1 MKRRIDPA
9 LIVLALALV
18 AGAYFRFWDLTSQ
31 SLFLDE
37 GYTFMVAA
45 KPWQQMID
53 AIVFHDFHPP
63 LFYALTHDAI
73 GWLHWQVW
81 DYRYLTAPF
90 GMITIVA
97 SWAIARRLFG
107 DVAASIVAVLVAV
120 EPSLIQWDRLYRM
133 YSVMTAI
140 AALSWWLLLVAQ
152 ASGGARRTWAWIAY
166 GATAIVAPYIHYL
179 GAVNVLCQG
188 LYALTDARKRWPVF
202 AFGAASVLALIP
214 WAWAIR
220 IQYPNG
226 GHVAGTADLPIYWQ
240 SLARDTMLS
249 GLPQAWAGSAF
260 MDWAIAIVVVGA
272 SAIAIWRWPKS
283 ILPYWLAVGAVQVLA
298 TVATGKALVIP
309 RYLLPVVPAITIAVG
324 AVTAWLLSSKARVA
338 GAIAAVGIPAL
349 FIVCS
354 ANIVWDPYYQFPDWY
369 LVNLVVLQNEKP
381 SDAMLFVQG
390 FPYVVVGD
398 FTAFRKHDAAG
409 PSMPEDMPYT
419 FRWLHKHAG
428 VRVWY
433 IENQYFYPD
442 PHKRLKAYLDGH
454 RKPVVLPSGRTA
466 IWSEA
471 RASAGDVVNVI
482 LYDKETAKR
491 NGAPKPAV
499 PRVTSAKS
507 RLERASVGH

>member
-9 LIVLALALV
+9 IVVLGIALI
-18 AGAYFRFWDLTSQ
+18 AGAYFRLWNLTSQ

-37 GYTFMVAA
+37 GYTLMVAA
-45 KPWQQMID
+45 KPWTQMIG

-63 LFYALTHDAI
+63 LFYALTHYAI
-73 GWLHWQVW
+73 GLLHWQVW

-90 GMITIVA
+90 GFLTIVA

-107 DVAASIVAVLVAV
+107 DVAAGIVAILVAL

-140 AALSWWLLLVAQ
+140 AAVSWWLILIAQ
-152 ASGGARRTWAWIAY
+152 EKTGRKKVLYWIAY
-166 GATAIVAPYIHYL
+166 GITAVVAPYIHYL

-188 LYALTDARKRWPVF
+188 MYALSNPRKLWPII
-202 AFGAASVLALIP
+202 AFGLAAVAALIP

-240 SLARDTMLS
+240 SLARDTLFS
-249 GLPQAWAGSAF
+249 GLPQAWASVTAL
-260 MDWAIAIVVVGA
+260 DWAITVVVLA
-272 SAIAIWRWPKS
+272 ACAFAVWRWPKS
-283 ILPYWLAVGAVQVLA
+283 ILPYWLAVGAVQAIA
-298 TVATGKALVIP
+298 TVFTGKALVIP
-309 RYLLPVVPAITIAVG
+309 RYLLPVVPAIAIAIG
-324 AVTAWLLSSKARVA
+324 AATAWLLAGRLRVA
-338 GAIAAVGIPAL
+338 GAVAAIGVPAL
-349 FIVCS
+349 FVVCA

-419 FRWLHKHAG
+419 FRWLKKHANQ
-428 VRVWY
+428 RIWY
-433 IENQYFYPD
+433 VENQYFYPD
-442 PHKRLKAYLDGH
+442 PDKKLKAYLDRR
-454 RKPVVLPSGRTA
+454 RKPVVLPNGRIA

-482 LYDKETAKR
+482 LYDKESATRNVVPKR
-491 NGAPKPAV
+491 APVPQVTHPADHV
-499 PRVTSAKS
+499 
-507 RLERASVGH
+507 